1 MIAPEDA
8 VAAAMLVV
16 LSGTLVVLAARAFRR
31 YRNRS
36 FLFLI
41 GAFVIALG
49 EGIVVS
55 LFVFGVLSNPG
66 MPLFVVAGIQVAILL
81 LIYAATFFRE

>member
-1 MIAPEDA
+1 VMAPEDA
-8 VAAAMLVV
+8 VATAVLVV
-16 LSGTLVVLAARAFRR
+16 LSATLVVLAARAFRR

-49 EGIVVS
+49 EGVVVS
-55 LFVFGVLSNPG
+55 LLVFGVLSAPG
-66 MPLFVVAGIQVAILL
+66 MPLFIVAGIQVAILL
-81 LIYAATFFRE
+81 LIYVATFFRE

>member
-49 EGIVVS
+49 EGLVVS
-55 LFVFGVLSNPG
+55 LFVFGVFSNPG